1 MKKTVFVMV
10 IGIMAGVFLSCAS
23 SPPANSLGEVEARFE
38 STDVLIGATP
48 QQGQSMNRAGQAI
61 ASGNAEAMRAGGIV
75 AGVGLAVAAAQD
87 IANIPIRNRLNEAAR
102 EALFEKAKEQYG
114 ENIDF
119 ERIRFTLIS
128 QNPQTRLYLYT
139 ATAFV
144 VPAKEGAT
152 DKIESDSTN

>member
-1 MKKTVFVMV
+1 MKKTVLVML

-23 SPPANSLGEVEARFE
+23 SPPTNSLGEVEAMFE

-48 QQGQSMNRAGQAI
+48 QQSNMMNQAGKAI
-61 ASGNAEAMRAGGIV
+61 ASGNSDAMKSGGIA
-75 AGVGLAVAAAQD
+75 AGIGLAVAATQE
-87 IANIPIRNRLNEAAR
+87 IANIPIKNRLNEAAR

-128 QNPQTRLYLYT
+128 QNPQTKLYLYT
-139 ATAFV
+139 AIAFV
-144 VPAKEGAT
+144 VPAKEEET
-152 DKIESDSTN
+152 NKNEFDSTN